1 MIKIEFEYNSAKT
14 IIQSIYEDKMRQVC
28 YKFAQKVQIDLNKL
42 YFVYSGNIVNLD
54 LFLEQIINTV
64 DKDRKIISIIAIDHS
79 NEQGNNCK
87 IISPYIICPICKEH
101 ARFEIKNYRIK
112 IYNCKNGHVVDDIL
126 FKDFENTQTIDES
139 LIICTKCKKN
149 KSNTYNKEMYICNE
163 CNMNLCPLCKSNHD
177 KNHKIINYE
186 QKYYICNVH
195 NKEYNSYC
203 KTCNKDICIL
213 CKKEHKAHDIISYDD
228 IVLQIYFKFVE
239 KNLINFNINNINYN
253 ILQNINYNYKGR
265 EPIFDEDIF
274 QDVENLMRDN
284 TYKEFIP
291 SLLKMYNKMNKNEID
306 IIYNIPNNENEIKI
320 FGKEFVENNKDLCKI
335 IYDNKEY
342 NISENFNCKN
352 IKENILKF
360 KLKGI
365 NNINILNSLFEG
377 CSQL

>member
-1 MIKIEFEYNSAKT
+1 MHSIRNTICSKLGIIIDRLNNVLKT
-14 IIQSIYEDKMRQVC
+14 
-28 YKFAQKVQIDLNKL
+28 
-42 YFVYSGNIVNLD
+42 
-54 LFLEQIINTV
+54 
-64 DKDRKIISIIAIDHS
+64 
-79 NEQGNNCK
+79 
-87 IISPYIICPICKEH
+87 
-101 ARFEIKNYRIK
+101 
-112 IYNCKNGHVVDDIL
+112 
-126 FKDFENTQTIDES
+126 
-139 LIICTKCKKN
+139 
-149 KSNTYNKEMYICNE
+149 
-163 CNMNLCPLCKSNHD
+163 
-177 KNHKIINYE
+177 
-186 QKYYICNVH
+186 
-195 NKEYNSYC
+195 
-203 KTCNKDICIL
+203 
-213 CKKEHKAHDIISYDD
+213 
-228 IVLQIYFKFVE
+228 LQIYFKFVE